1 MKKVLALGLLF
12 VVFGVAAGYVL
23 WGAGEVTDADSFSDS
38 FSATEPGFDPEP
50 SVEML
55 PDITV
60 GAPGKYTTAELQN
73 WERPAGPLKV
83 GIQVGHWQN
92 TSMPE
97 ELKNLERNTG
107 ASWGGM
113 TEAEVVLVISEL
125 IQQQLQA
132 AGIEAELL
140 PATVPPG
147 YIADAFVAIH
157 ADGNASTKANGF
169 KFSAPTRDY
178 AGTSQALVDIMYDTY
193 AAATGLR
200 VDSSITRRMTAYYA
214 FNWPR
219 YEYAVHPFTPAM
231 IVEAGFLTSPID
243 RAIIV
248 DQPERAAKGVADAI
262 IQFLQTESIE
272 RAPLP
277 TAFTSQPQLPITGV
291 VICAPRRAERRASGR
306 DDCFPSIVDSQ
317 GVTYLLA
324 NYSSSTLPIGSL
336 FTADGQYTP
345 IQNLG
350 TYFWFPYQVDG
361 LISDPALPVIDRWF
375 MR

>member
-1 MKKVLALGLLF
+1 MKKVLVLGAFL
-12 VVFGVAAGYVL
+12 VVLSVAVGYVL
-23 WGAGEVTDADSFSDS
+23 LGVGPVTDDDVFNDS

-50 SVEML
+50 SVELL

-60 GAPGKYTTAELQN
+60 GAPGKYTIAELQN

-92 TSMPE
+92 ASMPE

-147 YIADAFVAIH
+147 YVADAFVAIH
-157 ADGNASTKANGF
+157 ADGNTSTKANGF
-169 KFSAPTRDY
+169 KFSAPARDY

-193 AAATGLR
+193 AVATGLR
-200 VDSSITRRMTAYYA
+200 VDSSITRRMTSYYA

-219 YEYAVHPFTPAM
+219 YEYAIHPFTPAV
-231 IVEAGFLTSPID
+231 IVEAGFLTSPVD
-243 RAIIV
+243 RVIIV
-248 DQPERAAKGVADAI
+248 DQPERAATGVANAVI
-262 IQFLQTESIE
+262 EFLQTESIK

-277 TAFTSQPQLPITGV
+277 TAFTSLPQLPIKGEV
-291 VICAPRRAERRASGR
+291 VCAPRRVARQSVSEN
-306 DDCFPSIVDSQ
+306 DCFPSIVDSA

-324 NYSSSTLPIGSL
+324 NYSSTTLPIGSV
-336 FTADGQYTP
+336 FTADGQYIP

-361 LISDPALPVIDRWF
+361 LIVDPALPMIDRWF